1 MGTNQ
6 RRSGELRITGL
17 EMAYVDGSKDNKE
30 DAGQSDAGLDV
41 ISIGS

>member
-6 RRSGELRITGL
+6 RRSGELRMADL
-17 EMAYVDGSKDNKE
+17 EMTYMDGSEDNEE
-30 DAGQSDAGLDV
+30 DTGQSDAGLDV

>member
-6 RRSGELRITGL
+6 RRGRELRMADL
-17 EMAYVDGSKDNKE
+17 EMTYVDGSEDNEE